1 MITKQKTLS
10 EIIIEMDSKELIEFR
25 DVLNRRIRVL
35 KILRRW
41 IKWIWK
47 N

>member
-35 KILRRW
+35 KILRR
-41 IKWIWK
+41 
-47 N
+47 

>member
-10 EIIIEMDSKELIEFR
+10 EIIIEMDSKELVEFR

-35 KILRRW
+35 EILKR
-41 IKWIWK
+41 
-47 N
+47 